1 MVGFYDDSYQ
11 ELRRFKRKKNA
22 VLTFLALILV
32 CFLLCWSPLPAPFG
46 ASLGND
52 LTMALI
58 GAFASAGMVLA
69 LDLIEFY
76 EDVLDRCWRLA
87 MKVHDYAYSTEG
99 TWFLPFYYSA
109 EEATELIYETER
121 PRINAPWVK
130 NHHQHWEHYR
140 TVRSEYDDLFS
151 SKPTDQQNEMML
163 VEINRWKD
171 EADNQA
177 AHYYRMKQ
185 AVESMIKLD
194 SLLRALPKTGPIK
207 GFLRIVQISK
217 YLIKRTEFEYEN

>member
-58 GAFASAGMVLA
+58 GAFASAGVVLT

-109 EEATELIYETER
+109 EEATELIYEMEDPASMR
-121 PRINAPWVK
+121 HGQRIITSIGSTTA
-130 NHHQHWEHYR
+130 Q
-140 TVRSEYDDLFS
+140 
-151 SKPTDQQNEMML
+151 
-163 VEINRWKD
+163 
-171 EADNQA
+171 
-177 AHYYRMKQ
+177 
-185 AVESMIKLD
+185 
-194 SLLRALPKTGPIK
+194 
-207 GFLRIVQISK
+207 
-217 YLIKRTEFEYEN
+217 

>member
-58 GAFASAGMVLA
+58 GAFASAGVVLT

-76 EDVLDRCWRLA
+76 EDVLDRC
-87 MKVHDYAYSTEG
+87 
-99 TWFLPFYYSA
+99 
-109 EEATELIYETER
+109 
-121 PRINAPWVK
+121 
-130 NHHQHWEHYR
+130 
-140 TVRSEYDDLFS
+140 
-151 SKPTDQQNEMML
+151 
-163 VEINRWKD
+163 
-171 EADNQA
+171 
-177 AHYYRMKQ
+177 
-185 AVESMIKLD
+185 
-194 SLLRALPKTGPIK
+194 
-207 GFLRIVQISK
+207 
-217 YLIKRTEFEYEN
+217 